1 MSTALRQLSP
11 RPTLLLDALG
21 RRVADLSAGVVGV
34 PGPFGRFR
42 LVAALPFAQPP
53 RQLVKPLVVHDTLL
67 GYLADPNGNLIGVPG
82 IWAGRVIDARWTEN
96 TRGIAG

>member
-11 RPTLLLDALG
+11 RPELLVDARG
-21 RRVADLSAGVVGV
+21 GRVADMSAGRVGV

-42 LVAALPFAQPP
+42 LVSALPLAQPP
-53 RQLVKPLVVHDTLL
+53 RQLVKPLVVHDTLF
-67 GYLADPNGNLIGVPG
+67 GYLADPSGNLIGVPG
-82 IWAGRVIDARWTEN
+82 VWAGRVIDARWTDN